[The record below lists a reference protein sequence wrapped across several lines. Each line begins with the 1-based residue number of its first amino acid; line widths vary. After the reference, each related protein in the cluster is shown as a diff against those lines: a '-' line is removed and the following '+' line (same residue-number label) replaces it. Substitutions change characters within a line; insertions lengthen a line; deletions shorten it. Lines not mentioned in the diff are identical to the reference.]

1 MKEITMAMKKKAVAK
16 KAPPK
21 KVIEKGVFIV
31 STFDAAPFA
40 GSDREDK
47 LEKLRAEVQ
56 QALKTHFAPGATG
69 RFTADF
75 TTPIV
80 LQDSVV
86 APDKAG
92 RITISTTTPIN
103 KLPLPT
109 AKAPKKHKKHPQ

>member
-1 MKEITMAMKKKAVAK
+1 MAMKKKAVAK

-21 KVIEKGVFIV
+21 KVVEKGVFIV

-47 LEKLRAEVQ
+47 LEKLRAEVK
-56 QALKTHFAPGATG
+56 QALETHFAPGAA
-69 RFTADF
+69 RPSMADF

-80 LQDSVV
+80 LQDSAVGFN
-86 APDKAG
+86 KAG
-92 RITISTTTPIN
+92 RITLSTTTSIN